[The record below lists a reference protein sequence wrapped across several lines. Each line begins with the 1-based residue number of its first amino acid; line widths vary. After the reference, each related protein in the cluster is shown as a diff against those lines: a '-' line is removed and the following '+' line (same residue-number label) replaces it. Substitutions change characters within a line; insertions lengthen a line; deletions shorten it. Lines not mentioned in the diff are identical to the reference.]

1 MLNILMLDLTGSVFM
16 CEVELGS
23 GLKARGK
30 TCSGEKTN
38 IREVFNIIYS
48 IFGQILYTFFK
59 SFPIVILNSQIPPEN
74 YSSNSCSN
82 FEFLR

>member
-38 IREVFNIIYS
+38 IREVIKLVYMIHKTHKSIQNILFSFDQGKREFTECYYVS
-48 IFGQILYTFFK
+48 LFMDFFFRLK
-59 SFPIVILNSQIPPEN
+59 
-74 YSSNSCSN
+74 
-82 FEFLR
+82 

>member
-38 IREVFNIIYS
+38 IREVFKIIYS
-48 IFGQILYTFFK
+48 IFEQIL
-59 SFPIVILNSQIPPEN
+59 
-74 YSSNSCSN
+74 
-82 FEFLR
+82 